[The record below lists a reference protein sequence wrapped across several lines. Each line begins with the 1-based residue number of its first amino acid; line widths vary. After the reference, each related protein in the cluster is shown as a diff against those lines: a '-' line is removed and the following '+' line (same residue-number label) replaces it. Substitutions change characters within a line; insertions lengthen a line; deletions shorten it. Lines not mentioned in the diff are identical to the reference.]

1 MKKTYSYTQKIIQ
14 FFAVLLPIFIT
25 QLAIVST
32 GFFDTVMSGHVS
44 EYDLAG
50 VAIGANVFFPFFG
63 SSLGIIS
70 GLTPSIAHLYGA
82 RKYSIIK
89 FVIQQGFYWSLL
101 LGLIFILAGFIFTGT
116 TIFLSLENVY
126 DFLKE
131 SGRLK
136 YIFKNFIKTIT
147 HLTILIIYSLIIK
160 FFSIDILIL
169 IVIGVSLYTLI
180 ELLSFLNIFGSAFEA
195 NSALDEEKEK
205 NEKKQKEMEAEMDRQ
220 LREKEN
226 EK

>member
-1 MKKTYSYTQKIIQ
+1 MNLKKI
-14 FFAVLLPIFIT
+14 FFDNYIFLLVITIVSIFI
-25 QLAIVST
+25 
-32 GFFDTVMSGHVS
+32 
-44 EYDLAG
+44 
-50 VAIGANVFFPFFG
+50 
-63 SSLGIIS
+63 IIS
-70 GLTPSIAHLYGA
+70 HNFNLFFINDLYNLLNTSNDYLNTTLSI
-82 RKYSIIK
+82 
-89 FVIQQGFYWSLL
+89 VINVSG
-101 LGLIFILAGFIFTGT
+101 ILAGFIFTGT

-205 NEKKQKEMEAEMDRQ
+205 NEKKQKEMEVEMDRQ